1 MTTPRP
7 YQHADIEA
15 IRAWFRRM
23 VRRVLWYMP
32 TGAGK
37 SYASAYMILRAIS
50 SLKVCWF
57 IVHRRELLRQTERQF
72 KELGIDYGLI
82 ASGRPMQPSKLVQ
95 ICSIGTLIRRI
106 DQLKKPDFAIFDECH
121 HLRANT
127 WTEVFNK
134 IQGAFIVGL
143 SASPCRNDGGGLAQ
157 YFGALV
163 ATTQIRT
170 LIAEGYLS
178 PFRTF
183 APPTVD
189 TSGLHIRHGDYIIG
203 ESVQLMDKPS
213 ITGSA
218 VEEYQRL
225 CNGKRAIVFCCSIE
239 HSKHVAEQFRAAGHA
254 ALHIDGNTDDTI
266 RDMAIDDFE
275 AGKIK
280 VLCNVDLCGEGLSI
294 NAIECV
300 ILLRPTQSLALYIQ
314 QVGRGLRTFPGK
326 KELIILDH
334 VGSTIKFGLIDEPRE
349 WTLRG
354 DVEKRKKKPA
364 PSVRVCSKCFSA
376 SGSRATVCSN
386 CGAEF
391 EVKSREIAEKSG
403 ELEEITPEELAARR
417 QRRELGYEQFKADTP
432 EKLAEVFRKKGYKGD
447 LLGRARHVL
456 LAGQTKKLKE
466 IESE

>member
-7 YQHADIEA
+7 YQLADIES
-15 IRAWFRRM
+15 IRAWFRRAT
-23 VRRVLWYMP
+23 RCVLWYMP

-37 SYASAYMILRAIS
+37 SYASAYMILKAVTSR
-50 SLKVCWF
+50 KTCWF

-72 KELGIDYGLI
+72 KQLGIDYGLI
-82 ASGRPMQPSKLVQ
+82 ASGSPMHRCKLVQ

-106 DQLKKPDFAIFDECH
+106 DSLKKPDLAIFDECH

-134 IQGAFIVGL
+134 IQGAFVVGL

-157 YFGALV
+157 YFGSLV

-189 TSGLHIRHGDYIIG
+189 TSGLHVRQGDYVIS

-218 VEEYQRL
+218 VEEYTRM

-254 ALHIDGNTDDTI
+254 ALHIDGKTDDTI
-266 RDMAIDDFE
+266 RDMVIDDFE

-314 QVGRGLRTFPGK
+314 QVGRGLRAFPGK

-334 VGSTIKFGLIDEPRE
+334 VGSTVKFGLIDEPRE
-349 WTLRG
+349 WTLQG

-364 PSVRVCSKCFSA
+364 PSVRVCPKCFSA
-376 SGSRATVCSN
+376 SGSRAPACSN

-403 ELEEITPEELAARR
+403 ELKEIRPEDIARRRERQGQGRAQSLEELL
-417 QRRELGYEQFKADTP
+417 EI
-432 EKLAEVFRKKGYKGD
+432 EKRKGYKPGWAAHVFE
-447 LLGRARHVL
+447 ART
-456 LAGQTKKLKE
+456 AKKARK
-466 IESE
+466 SA